1 MASGYMKFDFS
12 CHVMIS
18 NDIRIFDGFDDYM
31 SLMMRYPQF
40 AGRSSNEKTDSL
52 AMEGERFEWRRGSEN
67 TGSSAQYRNRKPRFR
82 GNAIWQEGGTES
94 STR

>member
-31 SLMMRYPQF
+31 SFMMCQSPI
-40 AGRSSNEKTDSL
+40 AGQTSDDETDSL
-52 AMEGERFEWRRGSEN
+52 AMEGERFEWRRGIEN
-67 TGSSAQYRNRKPRFR
+67 TGSSAQYRNRKPRIR
-82 GNAIWQEGGTES
+82 RHTVRKEDGTES
-94 STR
+94 GTR